1 MAPDKVPLSASELR
15 KRETVTISTRADPR
29 RSIRT
34 GKDCGIGRFPS
45 RTMAMNKAWLAA
57 ALIAATLLAWLRL
70 LALDGSLRN
79 RLDSPNG
86 RP

>member
-1 MAPDKVPLSASELR
+1 MDEVFGTHS
-15 KRETVTISTRADPR
+15 
-29 RSIRT
+29 
-34 GKDCGIGRFPS
+34 IGRFPS
-45 RTMAMNKAWLAA
+45 HAMAMNKAWLAA